1 MPSSLNGGRR
11 GGVVHLLDGAGARF
25 SGRPLPAFTGRSEAA
40 SSVAL
45 VLHPRHAAPMRLG
58 SRTVEVGNWAVAS
71 RGSGLAPTPCSSRA
85 LIR

>member
-25 SGRPLPAFTGRSEAA
+25 SGRPLPAITRRSEAA

-45 VLHPRHAAPMRLG
+45 VLHPRHAAPKRLG

-71 RGSGLAPTPCSSRA
+71 RGSELVPTPCSSRA

>member
-1 MPSSLNGGRR
+1 M
-11 GGVVHLLDGAGARF
+11 HLLDGAGARF

-58 SRTVEVGNWAVAS
+58 SRTVEWETG
-71 RGSGLAPTPCSSRA
+71 PSRA
-85 LIR
+85 GWPRLPALPVP